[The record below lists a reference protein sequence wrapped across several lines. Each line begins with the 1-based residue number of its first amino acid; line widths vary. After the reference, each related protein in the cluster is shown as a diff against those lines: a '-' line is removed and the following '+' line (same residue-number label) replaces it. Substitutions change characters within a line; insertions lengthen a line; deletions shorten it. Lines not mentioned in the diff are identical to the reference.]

1 MKLKNPAWNS
11 KEVRMLI
18 RSLTLATLMAFT
30 GPLLAADD
38 INPLKQDLGKDR
50 PLVVVEL
57 DAGNDTLAKVKNQL
71 NEPATK
77 QSFEE
82 RSMVF
87 YTVKFGS
94 IGAEGEKFAKDPKDS
109 RKLTPPE
116 TNALIRALKL
126 GAGSGTKVILVG
138 KDGEKKLE
146 KTVPPDTLDLKA
158 FFSAIDQMPM
168 AEKEA
173 AAPAEPEPAAAPAEK
188 QGAKAGA
195 KPGKPAKHAA
205 QPLDD

>member
-1 MKLKNPAWNS
+1 
-11 KEVRMLI
+11 MLI

-38 INPLKQDLGKDR
+38 INPLKQDLNKSR

-57 DAGNDTLAKVKNQL
+57 DSGNETLATLKKQL
-71 NEPATK
+71 DEPANK

-82 RSMVF
+82 RNMVF

-94 IGAEGEKFAKDPKDS
+94 IGAEGEKFAKDAKDNK
-109 RKLTPPE
+109 KLTPPE

-146 KTVPPDTLDLKA
+146 KTVPPDTLDLKE
-158 FFSAIDQMPM
+158 FFSAIDQMPQT
-168 AEKEA
+168 EKDL
-173 AAPAEPEPAAAPAEK
+173 AAPVEAEPAAAVAPAK
-188 QGAKAGA
+188 NGKAAKAAKAGS
-195 KPGKPAKHAA
+195 KPAAS
-205 QPLDD
+205 QLDD

>member
-1 MKLKNPAWNS
+1 
-11 KEVRMLI
+11 MLI

-38 INPLKQDLGKDR
+38 INPLKQDLGKAR

-57 DAGNDTLAKVKNQL
+57 DAGNDTLATLKKQL
-71 NEPATK
+71 DEPATK

-94 IGAEGEKFAKDPKDS
+94 IGAEGEKFAKDPKDPKDNK
-109 RKLTPPE
+109 KLTPPE

-146 KTVPPDTLDLKA
+146 KTVPPDTLDLKE

-173 AAPAEPEPAAAPAEK
+173 AAAAEPEPAAPPPAK
-188 QGAKAGA
+188 GA
-195 KPGKPAKHAA
+195 KPAKHGSKPAP

>member
-1 MKLKNPAWNS
+1 
-11 KEVRMLI
+11 MLI

-38 INPLKQDLGKDR
+38 NPLKLELGKTR

-57 DAGNDTLAKVKNQL
+57 DAGNPTLATLEKQL
-71 NEPATK
+71 KEPATR

-82 RSMVF
+82 RSMVL

-109 RKLTPPE
+109 KKLTPPE

-126 GAGSGTKVILVG
+126 GVGSGTKVILVG
-138 KDGEKKLE
+138 KDGDKKLE
-146 KTVPPDTLDLKA
+146 KNVPPDTLDLKE
-158 FFSAIDQMPM
+158 FFSTIDQMPM
-168 AEKEA
+168 AEKETA
-173 AAPAEPEPAAAPAEK
+173 AAPEPAPVEPAPAK
-188 QGAKAGA
+188 GA
-195 KPGKPAKHAA
+195 KPAKPGSKPAP
-205 QPLDD
+205 QQLDD

>member
-1 MKLKNPAWNS
+1 
-11 KEVRMLI
+11 MLI

-38 INPLKQDLGKDR
+38 INPLKQDLGKAR

-57 DAGNDTLAKVKNQL
+57 DSGNDTLATLKKQL
-71 NEPATK
+71 DEPATK

-94 IGAEGEKFAKDPKDS
+94 IGAEGEKFAKDPQDNK
-109 RKLTPPE
+109 KLTPPE

-138 KDGEKKLE
+138 KDGEKKVE
-146 KTVPPDTLDLKA
+146 KTVPPDTLDLKE

-168 AEKEA
+168 AEKETA
-173 AAPAEPEPAAAPAEK
+173 AAPEPEPVAPAPAK
-188 QGAKAGA
+188 GA
-195 KPGKPAKHAA
+195 KPAKHAGKPAA
-205 QPLDD
+205 QQLDD

>member
-11 KEVRMLI
+11 KEVCMLI

-38 INPLKQDLGKDR
+38 INPLKQDLGKAR

-71 NEPATK
+71 DEPATK

>member
-1 MKLKNPAWNS
+1 
-11 KEVRMLI
+11 MLI

-30 GPLLAADD
+30 GPLLAAED
-38 INPLKQDLGKDR
+38 INPLKQDFGKSR

-57 DAGNDTLAKVKNQL
+57 DSGNEALATLKKQL
-71 NEPATK
+71 DEPANK

-82 RSMVF
+82 RNMVF

-94 IGAEGEKFAKDPKDS
+94 IGAEGEKFAKDAKDNK
-109 RKLTPPE
+109 KLTPPE

-146 KTVPPDTLDLKA
+146 KTVPPDTLDLKE
-158 FFSAIDQMPM
+158 FFGVVDTLPT
-168 AEKEA
+168 AEKET
-173 AAPAEPEPAAAPAEK
+173 AAPVAPEPAPSKGA
-188 QGAKAGA
+188 AKAG
-195 KPGKPAKHAA
+195 KTTKPAAAA
-205 QPLDD
+205 QQLDD